1 MELAIAVAGSSFVV
15 IGLRCRTTGSASVAW
30 RVTSTARLCRRTMA
44 SRRAARL
51 MVSQTSFSSI
61 ETLLFTYIHLLE
73 VTCSPHLSGLEDAE
87 ADFFSLS
94 PGGIC
99 SRLQD
104 MQRKG
109 CSRMPRVQGT
119 HSYYHG
125 YAAVDF
131 PFDVSDIAQN
141 GIG

>member
-1 MELAIAVAGSSFVV
+1 MELAIAAASGSLVV
-15 IGLRCRTTGSASVAW
+15 TGLRCRTTGSAAAADVAW

-87 ADFFSLS
+87 ADFFLS
-94 PGGIC
+94 FPW
-99 SRLQD
+99 RYLQ
-104 MQRKG
+104 QVATHAKE
-109 CSRMPRVQGT
+109 RVQ
-119 HSYYHG
+119 
-125 YAAVDF
+125 
-131 PFDVSDIAQN
+131 
-141 GIG
+141 